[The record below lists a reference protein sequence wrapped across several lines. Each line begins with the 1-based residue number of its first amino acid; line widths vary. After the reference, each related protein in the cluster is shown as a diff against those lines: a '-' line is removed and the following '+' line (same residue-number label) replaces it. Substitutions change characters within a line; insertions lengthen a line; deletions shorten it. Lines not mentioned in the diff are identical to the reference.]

1 MPRPVI
7 LAGFY
12 HILELEL
19 FSDPLVQFGPVRYE
33 LFISEEARQ
42 QLRELPE
49 EVRRNIGHRLQLFQ
63 LGLAGD
69 MKKLEGQRSHYRL
82 RVGTYR
88 ILFRLDGAKIE
99 VYAVK
104 QRKDAYE

>member
-1 MPRPVI
+1 M
-7 LAGFY
+7 
-12 HILELEL
+12 
-19 FSDPLVQFGPVRYE
+19 RYE
-33 LFISEEARQ
+33 LFISEEAREQ
-42 QLRELPE
+42 RRELSE
-49 EVRRNIGHRLQLFQ
+49 EIRRNIGYRLQLLQ
-63 LGLAGD
+63 DDLAGD
-69 MKKLEGQRSHYRL
+69 VKKLEGQRSHYRL